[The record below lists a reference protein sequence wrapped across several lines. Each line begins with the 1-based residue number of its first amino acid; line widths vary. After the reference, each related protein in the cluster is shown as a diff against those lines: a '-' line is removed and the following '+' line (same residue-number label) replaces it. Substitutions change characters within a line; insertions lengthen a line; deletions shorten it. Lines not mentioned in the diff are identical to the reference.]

1 MTKTISTKMM
11 TMTRVESAST
21 QPGQTL
27 SVRLAALR
35 LIGMG
40 QPHWRRL
47 YFSRA
52 NPDCVPVPGT
62 AISEDD
68 EHGMST
74 DEHEGKAKPITP
86 SVFIPLSLSV
96 FIRVFLCG

>member
-68 EHGMST
+68 EHGCPRMNTEERRS
-74 DEHEGKAKPITP
+74 P
-86 SVFIPLSLSV
+86 SHRPCSSH
-96 FIRVFLCG
+96 FLYPCSSA